1 MNMELGETKQ
11 LSETHEPLGGGPTI
25 IYVPTRNETTK
36 LAGYLCR
43 SGVRAAAYH
52 AKLPKTRLR
61 YVHEEFQQNKID
73 IVVATIAFGMGID
86 KSNVR
91 RIIHYGW
98 PQSLEAYYQEA
109 GRAGRDGKL
118 SDCTLYANFL
128 KSPTLL
134 PSERSEEQSK
144 RLYKMLSDCFRYGLN
159 TAICRAKILV
169 NYFGEDFRND
179 GCRLCDVCTNG
190 PPQRI
195 NLIEEAKVLLHV
207 LKNQYAYE
215 HPKFVASDTLWW
227 NGLARILE
235 DMQFIREASDQVR
248 VSIRNP
254 QITKLGKEF
263 LNSSEED
270 SFYAYPYADMLLLSA
285 QTHKPNSS
293 FSEWGRGWADPEIRR
308 ERLKE
313 EKKQGKSKARKCKRK
328 EEDLGT
334 VKGRICFKF
343 SKMKR

>member
-1 MNMELGETKQ
+1 MQ
-11 LSETHEPLGGGPTI
+11 
-25 IYVPTRNETTK
+25 YF
-36 LAGYLCR
+36 
-43 SGVRAAAYH
+43 AAS
-52 AKLPKTRLR
+52 KTRLR

-215 HPKFVASDTLWW
+215 VAKTFGYVSHSGAIYGESNRKTTLGTPNFRDVINKIREQHPKFVASDTLWW

-308 ERLKE
+308 ERLQGR
-313 EKKQGKSKARKCKRK
+313 KKQGKSKARKCKRK